1 MEETR
6 WFHVRP
12 IFFLVCF
19 VVLVLWFV
27 PRLIGSRH
35 GIQQSFFFF
44 ACVAVAMGW
53 FFFLKYREV
62 NGLWRSSVFVLA
74 SACLT
79 ASLPLFLVELS
90 GGKFMF
96 FDPRHHWFSAY
107 ESIWITRGFQGYIP
121 VILGLVGSVFGSGR
135 SRFAFL
141 LGGLALLALR
151 ESMGAW
157 VL

>member
-1 MEETR
+1 MEERR

-19 VVLVLWFV
+19 IALVLWFV
-27 PRLIGSRH
+27 PRLIGNRH
-35 GIQQSFFFF
+35 GAQQTFFFF
-44 ACVAVAMGW
+44 ACAAIVMGW

-62 NGLWRSSVFVLA
+62 NGIWRSFIFVLT

-90 GGKFMF
+90 GGKYATFTA
-96 FDPRHHWFSAY
+96 HSHLFSSY
-107 ESIWITRGFQGYIP
+107 ERIWINWGFQGYIP
-121 VILGLVGSVFGSGR
+121 VLLGIVGSVFGGGR

-141 LGGLALLALR
+141 MGGIALLALR
-151 ESMGAW
+151 ESMGTW
-157 VL
+157 ML